1 MTAQVTKWIRR
12 GCIAVLA
19 LALLVTTVALLP
31 ISAWR
36 TGEIPATPL
45 VARQADA
52 NDLPSVVWIDS
63 DPACGLGGRH
73 DPDDCWAILR
83 LLLSADIEIAGVS
96 TVFGNTDLAETDRVA
111 RQLVRVAGAQGLRSP
126 SVHQGSGSP
135 LSDTASGPPNAAVL
149 ELRAALSQGPMTILA
164 LGPLTNI
171 AAALHERPDLQAN
184 ASIVAVMGRR
194 PGHVFHPSEGAGHGA
209 LFGHGPIFRDLNL
222 VLDPD
227 AASRLIGMQ
236 VPLVFV
242 PYELARGMVVGER
255 ELVDLREVGPAGAW
269 VAEGSQDWLGFWK
282 DAIGIDGFYPFDL
295 MAAEYIAAPD
305 RFRCADAVAAV
316 GRDPAMFPWW
326 PLGRVGLIVEPT
338 PATLPRENPWSSV
351 VYCTSYDRG
360 ASHVNRPGFPGA
372 SVNERTEL

>member
-1 MTAQVTKWIRR
+1 MQVTKWIRR

-45 VARQADA
+45 VARQADS
-52 NDLPSVVWIDS
+52 DDMPSVVWIDS

-111 RQLVRVAGAQGLRSP
+111 RQLVRVASAQGLRSP
-126 SVHQGSGSP
+126 SVHQGSGYP
-135 LSDTASGPPNAAVL
+135 LSHTASGPTNAAVF
-149 ELRAALSQGPMTILA
+149 ELRAALSRGPMTILA

-171 AAALHERPDLQAN
+171 AAALHERCDLQAN
-184 ASIVAVMGRR
+184 VTSIVAVMGRR

-209 LFGHGPIFRDLNL
+209 LFGHGPVFRDLNL

-236 VPLVFV
+236 VPLVLV
-242 PYELARGMVVGER
+242 PYELASGMALGER
-255 ELVDLREVGPAGAW
+255 ELVDLHEVGPAGAW
-269 VAEGSQDWLGFWK
+269 VAEGSREWLEFWK
-282 DAIGIDGFYPFDL
+282 NTIGIDGFYPFDL
-295 MAAEYIAAPD
+295 MAAEYIVAPD
-305 RFRCADAVAAV
+305 QFRCADAVAAV
-316 GRDPAMFPWW
+316 GRDPAMLPWW
-326 PLGRVGLIVEPT
+326 PLGRVSLIVEPT
-338 PATLPRENPWSSV
+338 PETLPRENSWSSV
-351 VYCTSYDRG
+351 VYCMSYDRDP
-360 ASHVNRPGFPGA
+360 SQVNRPGFPEV
-372 SVNERTEL
+372 SEHERTEL